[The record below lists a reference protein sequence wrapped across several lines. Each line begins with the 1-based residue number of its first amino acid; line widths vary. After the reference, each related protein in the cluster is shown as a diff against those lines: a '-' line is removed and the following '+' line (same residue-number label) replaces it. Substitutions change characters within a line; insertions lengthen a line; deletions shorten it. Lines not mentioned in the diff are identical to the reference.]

1 MSSTKSRM
9 PVSTDR
15 RQRSWRRVIGTLTLA
30 RRQHIELDVFVYGA
44 ATSVYAESSRWSL
57 AEEIFDQ
64 VRSAGLRP
72 DMVLRAKALTAEPM
86 LQGPSPGRFRH
97 LVFWQLSL
105 WCLNYSGRCSM
116 RRADEIAEGAAWDWP
131 SGAFL
136 RFGNDPELI
145 YTRITTSAGLTIS
158 DLQII
163 VPAAE
168 CREWN
173 ASDLGPYTLL
183 IHMHDASYLE
193 LLLHITADENS
204 TLFLGPSL
212 DDGYEITLASEQGIS
227 SIRRLIASR
236 VQGSTQEYPGRQGLS
251 ALPGARLSI
260 RLSWQ
265 LLLGAGTLR
274 IYNGSEPL
282 AATQLLAF
290 VDPAP
295 PRLWSACPVG
305 RSAPVLERDGTR
317 PSECEE
323 TLQDVAA
330 AGLQLGA
337 LSKGSALTA
346 EVPSS
351 DWQSWPLPLVLTDN
365 RLEALENFSFMQG
378 SILFADVVVRGVA
391 SPCNTTGCLALQRWD
406 CFFRPG
412 AGTGPCLLDFT
423 EATGRNGWTLTTGV
437 LSRASW
443 TADFGA
449 DALVASGALLQDFP
463 RQCGAPEAASTSFQ
477 SSAAL
482 ELASAFPAA
491 SLPAVRDDATWRDGD
506 HAFHRGTVLLRGR
519 AVELLISTKV
529 GHSRLRSRRFKLI
542 FCPPG
547 GACLS
552 GTLNRIKFLEA
563 GDAPPRPTWRT
574 DNACQQQPCLGR
586 EPSSVAWPSP
596 GDSLSLDGGFRVD
609 YKVWSTFR
617 VQFAAPPKTTV
628 WVLIMQIV
636 ALVALVR
643 QTVLAYAL
651 AARTLGVSPF
661 SVPTETIRYVDK
673 PGSFTLF
680 SGIKS
685 GATPLSFDGNRFQ
698 GDALLKFLSLD
709 NEVGAAGATLVDTYG
724 VRTKGQAELQSALD
738 GECGTRDF
746 SQTLVDE
753 GLQSAEDAVA
763 HRASATDLSSH
774 FAFAGAN
781 QDLTLRP
788 MKAGTLVACYCGAI
802 SVQGTCGATWRLG
815 GKSVV
820 AERPSMAHLH
830 LLRVGVD
837 RTLQANRRM
846 QARRMQG
853 PASHSN
859 VYEVSWG
866 FKVTDNLRLVTSS
879 ALCAD
884 GSDMPGS
891 AWNPEGTTAVKVGCP
906 YGVNSSKVC
915 ESSSVDEMLPV
926 QLSDNLRTG
935 VHIVHWL
942 IEGPHSS
949 VLTFSSP
956 VTGLLRDG
964 DAIYIEPNSLLVDGR
979 GLAAMTDTER
989 FHAMALTGM
998 GQFQDDGTNFL
1009 RHWHYVQ
1016 LLTANENGLS
1026 ATSKVRIP
1034 VGWPED
1040 VERPVIELASNQL
1053 QWYRSN
1059 VMNSQEEFR
1068 ANGVVADLKVCW
1080 APNEFS
1086 LRLVA
1091 MAKAVLE
1098 ALKATGASDLSKAIE
1113 AVSAGLFKI
1122 KTLTGREILDSR
1134 GNPTVEVDLTTEGG
1148 VTVTAAVPS
1157 GASTGVHE
1165 ACELRDGD
1173 KTRYLGKGVLK
1184 AVESVN
1190 TVLSTELKGFDVSKQ
1205 KELDDKMIALDST
1218 PNKSKLGA
1226 NAILGVSMA
1235 AAKAAAQAKG
1245 IPLYQHFAELAGN
1258 GSKLTLPV
1266 PCFNVINGGSH
1277 AGNKLAFQEY
1287 FIIPVGASSFK
1298 DAMRIGSECYHTLKG
1313 IIKKKFGGDATL
1325 IGDEGGFAPPCD
1337 AKQGVEL
1344 IMEAIEKAGYKDKCK
1359 IGMDVAAS
1367 EFKVEGAD
1375 CYDLGTWY
1383 AEAEKTPDLKMTGV
1397 QLADFYADLCKNYP
1411 LITIEDPFDQDDW
1424 AAWTAFTEKVGGPT
1438 QVVGDDLTVTNVT
1451 RVKKAIDDKACNA
1464 LLLKVNQ
1471 IGTVSESIDAVKLCK
1486 VNGWGVMCSHRS
1498 GETEDTTIA
1507 DLAVG
1512 LCTGQIKTGAPC
1524 RSDRNAKY
1532 NQLMRI
1538 EEELG
1543 DKCAYAGETWR
1554 KPVWMA

>member
-1 MSSTKSRM
+1 
-9 PVSTDR
+9 
-15 RQRSWRRVIGTLTLA
+15 
-30 RRQHIELDVFVYGA
+30 
-44 ATSVYAESSRWSL
+44 
-57 AEEIFDQ
+57 
-64 VRSAGLRP
+64 
-72 DMVLRAKALTAEPM
+72 M
-86 LQGPSPGRFRH
+86 LQ
-97 LVFWQLSL
+97 
-105 WCLNYSGRCSM
+105 
-116 RRADEIAEGAAWDWP
+116 
-131 SGAFL
+131 
-136 RFGNDPELI
+136 
-145 YTRITTSAGLTIS
+145 
-158 DLQII
+158 
-163 VPAAE
+163 
-168 CREWN
+168 
-173 ASDLGPYTLL
+173 
-183 IHMHDASYLE
+183 LE
-193 LLLHITADENS
+193 LLPFYTLIFDRCWISVHS
-204 TLFLGPSL
+204 TSL
-212 DDGYEITLASEQGIS
+212 
-227 SIRRLIASR
+227 
-236 VQGSTQEYPGRQGLS
+236 V
-251 ALPGARLSI
+251 
-260 RLSWQ
+260 
-265 LLLGAGTLR
+265 
-274 IYNGSEPL
+274 
-282 AATQLLAF
+282 
-290 VDPAP
+290 
-295 PRLWSACPVG
+295 C
-305 RSAPVLERDGTR
+305 
-317 PSECEE
+317 
-323 TLQDVAA
+323 
-330 AGLQLGA
+330 
-337 LSKGSALTA
+337 
-346 EVPSS
+346 
-351 DWQSWPLPLVLTDN
+351 
-365 RLEALENFSFMQG
+365 
-378 SILFADVVVRGVA
+378 
-391 SPCNTTGCLALQRWD
+391 
-406 CFFRPG
+406 
-412 AGTGPCLLDFT
+412 TGPCLLDFT
-423 EATGRNGWTLTTGV
+423 EATGRNGWTLTAG
-437 LSRASW
+437 ASW

-463 RQCGAPEAASTSFQ
+463 RQCLIRTKPFEQKGCGTQGRVWCAGGGVNGFPVETLGQQEALWSWLRFEQLVCDT
-477 SSAAL
+477 L

-491 SLPAVRDDATWRDGD
+491 SLPAVRDDVTAPFTVALCYCGSVGSCSGREDFVQAFGRLYMWVIHLCDRDD
-506 HAFHRGTVLLRGR
+506 STCDTSYLRVVPQQR
-519 AVELLISTKV
+519 FVTK
-529 GHSRLRSRRFKLI
+529 I

-574 DNACQQQPCLGR
+574 DNLCQQQPR
-586 EPSSVAWPSP
+586 EPSSVAWPSA

-617 VQFAAPPKTTV
+617 VKLAAPPKTTFV
-628 WVLIMQIV
+628 VCYCNEGCESAESWLQVGSV
-636 ALVALVR
+636 

-661 SVPTETIRYVDK
+661 SVPTETIRYVNK

-685 GATPLSFDGNRFQ
+685 STTPLSFDGNRFQ

-746 SQTLVDE
+746 PQTLVE

-774 FAFAGAN
+774 FSFAGAN

-788 MKAGTLVACYCGAI
+788 AKAGTLVACYCGAI
-802 SVQGTCGATWRLG
+802 SVQGTCGATWLFAGLLQIAGPVGGQAWVFPTRLLVG
-815 GKSVV
+815 
-820 AERPSMAHLH
+820 LH
-830 LLRVGVD
+830 DIAG
-837 RTLQANRRM
+837 
-846 QARRMQG
+846 
-853 PASHSN
+853 
-859 VYEVSWG
+859 WG

-879 ALCAD
+879 ALCD
-884 GSDMPGS
+884 GSDVPGS
-891 AWNPEGTTAVKVGCP
+891 AWNPEGTTAIKVGCP
-906 YGVNSSKVC
+906 YGINSSKVC
-915 ESSSVDEMLPV
+915 EPSSVNEMLPV

-935 VHIVHWL
+935 VSIVHWL
-942 IEGPHSS
+942 IEGPQSS

-964 DAIYIEPNSLLVDGR
+964 DAIYIEPNSILVDGR
-979 GLAAMTDTER
+979 GLAAMTDTEK

-1016 LLTANENGLS
+1016 LLSANENGLS

-1059 VMNSQEEFR
+1059 VMSSQEEFR

-1080 APNEFS
+1080 APNEVRCPCLCNPATSVVFAPKGF
-1086 LRLVA
+1086 RFFA
-1091 MAKAVLE
+1091 MAKAILE
-1098 ALKATGASDLSKAIE
+1098 ALKATGASDVTKAIE

-1205 KELDDKMIALDST
+1205 KELDDKMIALDGT

-1298 DAMRIGSECYHTLKG
+1298 EAMRIGAECYHTLKG

-1344 IMEAIEKAGYKDKCK
+1344 IMEAIEKAGYKEKCK

-1383 AEAEKTPDLKMTGV
+1383 AEAEKTPELKMTGV

-1543 DKCAYAGETWR
+1543 DKCAYAGESWR